1 MKPAPFE
8 YFAPTSVA
16 EALALLAQH
25 ADDAKPLAGG
35 QSLVPLMNFRLARPG
50 VVVDLNRIPELQYIR
65 AHDGGLAIGAM
76 TRQRAAERDP
86 LVRGRCPLLAEALPL
101 VGHLAIRTRGTI
113 GGSLAHAD
121 PAAEL
126 PAVAAALD
134 AELVVR
140 GPSGERV
147 LKPDAFFLTYLT
159 TTLEPTELLVEVRLP
174 PWPSG
179 AGWAFEELSRRHGD
193 FAIVGV
199 AAVLQ
204 LDQRGQVADTRLA
217 CIGAAP
223 TPARARA
230 AEEALRGQPATA
242 ESFRAAAELV
252 VAALDPQSDVH
263 ASAEYRREVA
273 KVLARRA
280 LQAALARATPAT

>member
-204 LDQRGQVADTRLA
+204 LDQRGQVADARLA

>member
-1 MKPAPFE
+1 MKPAPFA
-8 YFAPTSVA
+8 YVAPTSVD

-25 ADDAKPLAGG
+25 ADEAKPLAGG

-50 VVVDLNRIPELQYIR
+50 VLVDLNRIPELQYIR
-65 AHDGGLAIGAM
+65 EHDGGLAIGAM
-76 TRQRAAERDP
+76 TRQRAAERSA
-86 LVRGRCPLLAEALPL
+86 LVRERCPLLAAALPL
-101 VGHLAIRTRGTI
+101 VGHPPIRNRGTV

-147 LKPDAFFLTYLT
+147 ARPDAFFLTYLT
-159 TTLEPTELLVEVRLP
+159 TTLEPTELLVEVRFP
-174 PWPSG
+174 AWPAG

-204 LDQRGQVADTRLA
+204 LDSQGQVADARLA
-217 CIGAAP
+217 FIGAAP
-223 TPARARA
+223 TPVRAHA
-230 AEEALRGQPATA
+230 AEAALRGQPATA
-242 ESFRAAAELV
+242 ETFRAAAERV
-252 VAALDPQSDVH
+252 VDALDPSDDVH
-263 ASAEYRREVA
+263 ASAAYRREVA

-280 LQAALARATPAT
+280 LVAAHERARPAS

>member
-8 YFAPTSVA
+8 YFAPSSLV
-16 EALALLAQH
+16 EALDLLARH
-25 ADDAKPLAGG
+25 ADDAKALAGG

-50 VVVDLNRIPELQYIR
+50 VLVDLNRIPELHYIR

-76 TRQRAAERDP
+76 ARQRAAEREP
-86 LVRGRCPLLAEALPL
+86 LVRERCPLLAEALPL

-113 GGSLAHAD
+113 GGSMAHAD

-147 LKPDAFFLTYLT
+147 AKPDAFFLTYLT

-174 PWPSG
+174 PWPAG

-204 LDQRGQVADTRLA
+204 LDQRSQVADARLA

-242 ESFRAAAELV
+242 ENFRAAAELV
-252 VAALDPQSDVH
+252 VEALDPQSDLH
-263 ASAEYRREVA
+263 ASADYRREVA

-280 LQAALARATPAT
+280 LQAALARATPAA